1 MKSDHKNNVKSTATD
16 LNIIRRWFFIIL
28 TLKIVLMGVR
38 KRFGLNI
45 SFLRPNSPVIEKFNT
60 EQFVLLPAD
69 D

>member
-1 MKSDHKNNVKSTATD
+1 MKNNVKSTATD
-16 LNIIRRWFFIIL
+16 LNIIRRWFFVIL
-28 TLKIVLMGVR
+28 TLKSVLMGVR

-45 SFLRPNSPVIEKFNT
+45 GFLRPNSPVIEKFNT